1 MLTKGSCTNLLSK
14 RKHEAG
20 FDVVAVAMSYEEIDI
35 NAKLV
40 DRILICISDI
50 YLIPDKYKRHSAG
63 QSAN

>member
-40 DRILICISDI
+40 DRPTQLICISDI
-50 YLIPDKYKRHSAG
+50 YLYLFDTRQIQKT
-63 QSAN
+63 

>member
-40 DRILICISDI
+40 DCDSRKYSDV
-50 YLIPDKYKRHSAG
+50 LLLL
-63 QSAN
+63 